1 MCVLSHVRLFSTL
14 WTVAHQA
21 PLSMEF
27 SIQKYW
33 SGMPFPTPED
43 LPDPG
48 IEPVSCIGRCNLY
61 HWTTWEAPCFI
72 LLLLLLSRFSRVQ
85 LFVAPWI
92 VAHQASLPME
102 FSTQAYCSGLPFPIL
117 GGLPDPGI
125 QPTSLSLSG
134 GFFTTSAIWEAHW
147 STGAHSVVVLWYI
160 VLSFVYLMYPTV
172 IIS

>member
-1 MCVLSHVRLFSTL
+1 MPLYSSLVAPFLYWSTVCVCVCVCVYVCVLSS
-14 WTVAHQA
+14 
-21 PLSMEF
+21 
-27 SIQKYW
+27 
-33 SGMPFPTPED
+33 
-43 LPDPG
+43 
-48 IEPVSCIGRCNLY
+48 
-61 HWTTWEAPCFI
+61 
-72 LLLLLLSRFSRVQ
+72 VQ